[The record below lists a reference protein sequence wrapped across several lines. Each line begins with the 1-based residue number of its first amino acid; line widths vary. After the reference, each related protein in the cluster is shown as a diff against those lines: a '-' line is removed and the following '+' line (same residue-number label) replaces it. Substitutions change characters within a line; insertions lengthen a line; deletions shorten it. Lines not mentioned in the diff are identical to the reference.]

1 MLTSERFYV
10 LSASAIR
17 RGGPALLCGGVCC
30 VLCAVCCVLVS
41 GCRTGTQLTEVPRVD
56 LELASGNRGYLVG
69 SAPAEATLKT
79 TRQMVETTIELPSF
93 YKPKRS
99 NQNAGLD
106 NVAAPERETDKAAAT
121 GGSWGNLGTPGASTG
136 GHKK

>member
-1 MLTSERFYV
+1 MLTRERFYV
-10 LSASAIR
+10 LCASAIR

-30 VLCAVCCVLVS
+30 VLSAVCCVLVS
-41 GCRTGTQLTEVPRVD
+41 GCRTATQLTEVPRVD

-69 SAPAEATLKT
+69 TAPTEATLKT
-79 TRQMVETTIELPSF
+79 TRQMLEITIELPSF
-93 YKPKRS
+93 HKPNRS
-99 NQNAGLD
+99 NQQVGLD
-106 NVAAPERETDKAAAT
+106 NVAAPERKTNEPAT